1 MAMIPRKYRVLVLVH
16 KDLVPREDV
25 GASDVNPEWRMEWDV
40 VTTLRKRGHELMVI
54 GVHDDLTP
62 IRQAIEEFKPE
73 IVFNLMEAFADIGVF
88 DQNVVSYLELLRVPY
103 TGCNPRGLT
112 LSRDKALAR
121 KLLAYHRIPS
131 PDFTVAPI
139 NRRPVLPKKLSFP
152 LIVKSLTYESSIGI
166 SQASVVANEE
176 QLQKRVNYI
185 HDTILTPAIIE
196 QFIDGR
202 ELYVGVIGNQ
212 RLRVFPVWEMSFA
225 KMPDSSWRIA
235 TERVK
240 WSVKYQK
247 RHAID
252 TAEAQLGEGL
262 APKIQHLAKRTYRA
276 LDLSGYA
283 RIDFRTD
290 ATGKAYVIEA
300 NANPQLAQDEDFAK
314 SAKRAR
320 VSYSM
325 LLERIMALGV
335 QWQPHRMG
343 LE

>member
-1 MAMIPRKYRVLVLVH
+1 VKKYRVLVLVH
-16 KDLVPREDV
+16 KDLVPKEDIP
-25 GASDVNPEWRMEWDV
+25 SSEVNPEWRMEWDV
-40 VTTLRKRGHELMVI
+40 VTTLRKRGHELLVI
-54 GVHDDLTP
+54 GVYDDLTP
-62 IRQAIEEFKPE
+62 IRKAIEGFKPA
-73 IVFNLMEAFADIGVF
+73 IVFNMMDAFADIGVF
-88 DQNVVSYLELLRVPY
+88 DQNIVSYLELLRVPY
-103 TGCNPRGLT
+103 TGCNPCGLT
-112 LSRDKALAR
+112 LSRDKALSR

-131 PDFTVAPI
+131 PHFTVVPL
-139 NRRPVLPKKLSFP
+139 NRKPMLPKKLAYP
-152 LIVKSLTYESSIGI
+152 MIVKSLTYESSIGI

-176 QLQKRVNYI
+176 QLVKRVKYI
-185 HDTILTPAIIE
+185 HDTILTPAIVE

-225 KMPDSSWRIA
+225 RMAGDNWRIA

-247 RHAID
+247 RHGID
-252 TAEAQLGEGL
+252 TAEAQFADGL

-283 RIDFRTD
+283 RIDFRMD
-290 ATGKAYVIEA
+290 SQGKPYVIEA
-300 NANPQLAQDEDFAK
+300 NANPQLAQAEDFAQ
-314 SAKRAR
+314 SAKAAKM
-320 VSYSM
+320 SYSR
-325 LLERIMALGV
+325 LLERIMALGI